1 MVSVDLDLAATFVPR
16 LRHVC
21 ATFVPRLC
29 HVATCVAFLPQDR
42 AITLQ
47 QLLRVVD
54 FSKEMGPLK
63 KCWCPYRSHAEAMQ
77 NLRDRDEQS
86 PLNAKDLRERQASC
100 VYAVNK
106 GNWHMPTRM
115 QVLRKYYS

>member
-1 MVSVDLDLAATFVPR
+1 M
-16 LRHVC
+16 
-21 ATFVPRLC
+21 C

-54 FSKEMGPLK
+54 FSKEMGPLMN
-63 KCWCPYRSHAEAMQ
+63 PGVHAEAMQ

-86 PLNAKDLRERQASC
+86 PLNAEGLKDIGRSFRDSVALLNFEEKDRQ
-100 VYAVNK
+100 VVF
-106 GNWHMPTRM
+106 M
-115 QVLRKYYS
+115 

>member
-86 PLNAKDLRERQASC
+86 PLNAKDLKDIGRSFRDSVALFNFEEKDRQ
-100 VYAVNK
+100 VVF
-106 GNWHMPTRM
+106 M
-115 QVLRKYYS
+115 Q

>member
-1 MVSVDLDLAATFVPR
+1 M
-16 LRHVC
+16 
-21 ATFVPRLC
+21 PRLC

-54 FSKEMGPLK
+54 FSKEMGPLMNAGV
-63 KCWCPYRSHAEAMQ
+63 HIEAMQ

-86 PLNAKDLRERQASC
+86 PLNAKDLKDIGRSFRDSVALFNFEEKDRQ
-100 VYAVNK
+100 VVF
-106 GNWHMPTRM
+106 M
-115 QVLRKYYS
+115 Q